1 MSLSIHKKK
10 LFVLCVTQITLYHTL
25 EQIHTCI
32 PQIQKLRS
40 ILSTRPEL
48 LQFRHP
54 IRLPLDPSV
63 KVTGILS
70 EQASLFKSALIPA
83 RLCFNTDKGDV
94 YWVSMS

>member
-1 MSLSIHKKK
+1 MLVDYSV
-10 LFVLCVTQITLYHTL
+10 LFLR
-25 EQIHTCI
+25 
-32 PQIQKLRS
+32 QIQKLRM

-54 IRLPLDPSV
+54 IRLPLDPAV

-83 RLCFNTDKGDV
+83 KLGFRREDGSV
-94 YWVSMS
+94 YWVS